1 MRQELEKIHFLTGN
15 AGYIEEVCHTPALPT
30 WSEKAT
36 EFLAAFSKNLMDDKD
51 SRGYED
57 IMSYAFWIRKASLSG
72 IKAHYYQD
80 VDGKMGRGVAFH
92 IAPSNVPINFA
103 VSFTSSLLAG
113 NINIVRLS
121 NKEFAQVDIIIRA
134 LKKTFADGMEDME
147 KYMILIRYEH
157 SDEVTEY
164 LSSLCDVRIIW
175 GGNQT
180 IERIRKAMIPPRA
193 IEMAFADRHSIA
205 LMDAK
210 AVLGGDIAKLAE
222 GFYTDTYYTDQ
233 NACSSPRMVVWFG
246 EEKDVQKAQEVFW
259 NKVYEIV
266 KARYDMQPIQAIDK
280 LEALCLLAASGA
292 EAKAEGNNNRVRR
305 VTVESLNDTIMD
317 HKLGG
322 GYFFEYASGSLDE
335 LIPILGKSCQTVSY
349 FGLDPKEIQRFVLDQ
364 GIRGVDRIVPVGK
377 TMDLTFKWD
386 GYDMIQNMSRWV
398 YAPEYR

>member
-15 AGYIEEVCHTPALPT
+15 AEYIEEACHTPALPT
-30 WSEKAT
+30 WSEKAM
-36 EFLAAFSKNLMDDKD
+36 EFLAAFSKNLMDDKS

-72 IKAHYYQD
+72 IKEHYYQD

-147 KYMILIRYEH
+147 KYLILIRYEH
-157 SDEVTEY
+157 SDEVTAY
-164 LSSLCDVRIIW
+164 LSSICDVRIIW

-193 IEMAFADRHSIA
+193 IDMAFSDRHSIA

-210 AVLGGDIAKLAE
+210 AVLGGDIANLAE

-292 EAKAEGNNNRVRR
+292 EAKVEGNNNRVRR
-305 VTVESLNDTIMD
+305 VTVERLNDTIMD

-322 GYFFEYASGSLDE
+322 GYFFEYASGSLDD

-364 GIRGVDRIVPVGK
+364 GIRGVDRIVPIGK